1 MKNKKKLI
9 LPLDKFIEK
18 SLYDKK
24 DGYYMSKNP
33 FGHKG
38 DFITSPNIS
47 IFFSEMIAIWIIS
60 FWKNLNEP
68 KKFNVIELGAGNGEL
83 INILSKTFKNFPKF
97 EEACKIYIIEKSP
110 FLKQIQK
117 NKIKNKK
124 TFWINDLS
132 KIKEGPCIFLANEF
146 FDALPIN
153 QYLKY
158 KDAWYEKKVN
168 FLSNGKIEYSNY
180 KVNIK
185 NIEKNVGYK
194 VSKNQKILEI
204 SKTGIKFLKE
214 ISKLINKKNGGL
226 LIIDYG
232 YLEEKMKNTL
242 RGMRNHKIVNILSNY
257 KTCDITYSLSF
268 NFLSMIAKQLN
279 LHVSGITTQGNFLKS
294 LGILKRA
301 EIISKN
307 LSFSKKA
314 DIYFRIEK
322 LIDKKFMGDIF
333 KVMLLT
339 NSKINFK
346 IGFPTDKI

>member
-1 MKNKKKLI
+1 MRN
-9 LPLDKFIEK
+9 
-18 SLYDKK
+18 
-24 DGYYMSKNP
+24 NP
-33 FGHKG
+33 FGEKG
-38 DFITSPNIS
+38 DFITAPNIS
-47 IFFSEMIAIWIIS
+47 ILFSEIIAIWCIA
-60 FWKNLNEP
+60 FWENLGCP
-68 KKFNVIELGAGNGEL
+68 KKINIVELGAGNGEMMHQMT
-83 INILSKTFKNFPKF
+83 KVFKKF
-97 EEACKIYIIEKSP
+97 EKFLKASKFFIFEKSH
-110 FLKQIQK
+110 FLKKIQK
-117 NKIKNKK
+117 KKITSCNVS
-124 TFWINDLS
+124 WISSLDNLKS
-132 KIKEGPCIFLANEF
+132 GPNIFLANEF